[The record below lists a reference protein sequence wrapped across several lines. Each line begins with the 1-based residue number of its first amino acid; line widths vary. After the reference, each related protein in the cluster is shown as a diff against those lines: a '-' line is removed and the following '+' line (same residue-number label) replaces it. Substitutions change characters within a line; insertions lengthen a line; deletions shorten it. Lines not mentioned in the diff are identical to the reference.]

1 MNGQAER
8 MGKGPANEADL
19 LKREL
24 RGLFEHIKR
33 MRLEIASI
41 RRPGATDEADHFSKM
56 SDELDAIVHATE
68 TATDS
73 IMSGVEE
80 LDDLLSSLRKRVSE
94 DSEALGMLDRVPE
107 LTGNI
112 FEACSFQDITGQRI
126 SKVVRSLQYIEERVN
141 TLINMWGPDSLADAG
156 VEDKPV
162 DFEQSLLN
170 GPQLK
175 GKGVSQDDVDAMLGG
190 VASAPPA
197 ASPPPVK
204 AEAPPPPPPAKA
216 ETPPPP
222 PPTPAKVEAPPPPA
236 KAEAPPPAAKAPA
249 KPAAP
254 PKPSP
259 PSGGD
264 SSEGGMGQGDID
276 NLFG

>member
-41 RRPGATDEADHFSKM
+41 RRPGATDEDDHFSKM

-80 LDDLLSSLRKRVSE
+80 LDDMLSGLRKRVSG

-126 SKVVRSLQYIEERVN
+126 SKVVRSLQFIEERVN

-156 VEDKPV
+156 MEDKPV

-190 VASAPPA
+190 KASGEASTPPPASPSAPPK
-197 ASPPPVK
+197 PT
-204 AEAPPPPPPAKA
+204 APPTPPPA
-216 ETPPPP
+216 P
-222 PPTPAKVEAPPPPA
+222 V
-236 KAEAPPPAAKAPA
+236 KAEAPPPAAKAAPA

-264 SSEGGMGQGDID
+264 GSDSGMGQGDID